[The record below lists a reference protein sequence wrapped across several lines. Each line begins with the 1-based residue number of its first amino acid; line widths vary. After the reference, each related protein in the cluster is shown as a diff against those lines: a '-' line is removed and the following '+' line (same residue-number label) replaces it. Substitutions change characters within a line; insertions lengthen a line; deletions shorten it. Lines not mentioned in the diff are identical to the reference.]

1 MMMGDCVVVESLV
14 LVVHDGSQF
23 VYIVC
28 IINCL
33 FLYDNQGRECC
44 LLQVEDLDFSSL
56 LHCLVEVEDYNDHS
70 PVFIPHFLSLA
81 PLPEDIS
88 VGTSVAQLVASDSDS
103 GQNRDITYSL
113 LEESDPDGLFAI
125 DQSGLLSVA
134 QPLDRERVA
143 QHHLVVIATDHGVPP
158 LSGSA
163 TVQLPLLDVN
173 DNGPEFEA
181 AYSPVVFENVAGP
194 QVGLTSFD
202 TKLLLIAD

>member
-1 MMMGDCVVVESLV
+1 MLFFFNDIQDC
-14 LVVHDGSQF
+14 
-23 VYIVC
+23 
-28 IINCL
+28 
-33 FLYDNQGRECC
+33 ECC
-44 LLQVEDLDFSSL
+44 LFQVEDLDFSSL

-113 LEESDPDGLFAI
+113 LEDSDPDGLFTI

-134 QPLDRERVA
+134 RPLDRERVP

-163 TVQLPLLDVN
+163 TVQLPLLDIN

-181 AYSPVVFENVAGP
+181 TYSPVVFENVAGP
-194 QVGLTSFD
+194 QVRLTKFFLSQLNSDNCLQKRDFWYCK
-202 TKLLLIAD
+202 THPQLLMLSLLV